1 MSDDEVS
8 ELKDQRVPIMMSARE
23 LKAIDDWRRNRE
35 ELPSRSEAVRQL
47 VELGLANGMDLKLS
61 PRRPKKSN

>member
-1 MSDDEVS
+1 MSDDEVN

-47 VELGLANGMDLKLS
+47 IDLGLANGMDLRLS
-61 PRRPKKSN
+61 PRRQKKST

>member
-1 MSDDEVS
+1 MSDDDANQ
-8 ELKDQRVPIMMSARE
+8 LKDQRVSIMMSARE

-47 VELGLANGMDLKLS
+47 IELGLANGMDLKLS
-61 PRRPKKSN
+61 ARRPKKST